1 MSTQAQIQA
10 NRRNA
15 LNSTGP
21 RTPEGKSRSS
31 ANALKHGLSARFRVL
46 TSENQ
51 DDFDDLLAET
61 TRKFAPTDGYEEVL
75 VLEIAQSHWRLARF
89 IRFEAAMVDDMAFC
103 HCSSDHEGTLRSLML
118 NDKAGPFHIL
128 QRHAAAAERSGQRA
142 VKQLLALRK
151 LDAQA
156 ARVAAQQAPAQQNEP
171 NSAPQPEPAAPENSP
186 RLQAVTNPRP
196 PAQAAGN
203 PAPRAGNRPE
213 SSSTAP
219 HIGPPAPETP
229 APRTPVA
236 CPAARV
242 VR

>member
-51 DDFDDLLAET
+51 DDFDDLLAAT
-61 TRKFAPTDGYEEVL
+61 TRKFAPTDAYEEVL
-75 VLEIAQSHWRLARF
+75 VLEIAQSHWRLIRF
-89 IRFEAAMVDDMAFC
+89 LRFEADMVDDMAAC

-156 ARVAAQQAPAQQNEP
+156 ARLAAQPAPAQQNEP
-171 NSAPQPEPAAPENSP
+171 NSATSPSTPVRCESPNGAAPANQGAGQP
-186 RLQAVTNPRP
+186 PRP
-196 PAQAAGN
+196 MAN
-203 PAPRAGNRPE
+203 
-213 SSSTAP
+213 
-219 HIGPPAPETP
+219 APE
-229 APRTPVA
+229 APSETGLRHPPTFTDQTG
-236 CPAARV
+236 
-242 VR
+242 